1 VRVVVVGAGFAG
13 LLAAYRIAQAG
24 LEVVVL
30 EARDRVGGRVWSQE
44 LIPGDVRSV
53 VERGGEFVL
62 DGYDVMRTV
71 VAELG
76 LELADMTM
84 SYYEREQRGAALVT
98 HEDIAR
104 CAAEVADAAAS
115 APPGT
120 SLAEVVS
127 RWHGSPAVLAAYLS
141 RVEVT
146 NGVDAGVL
154 AATAVADVTA
164 GFTRRPCWR
173 VAGGNQRVA
182 QGLAGRLGTSVWLRS
197 PALSVEHDHQGVRV
211 LTGDGEVAGDAV
223 IVAVPMAVLRDLP
236 FSPAFPGHCQDAWR
250 RAGLAHNAKLHVP
263 LTRPAAAS
271 AVQSVPERFWTWTAT
286 DASGQVQPVVHAFG
300 GTQAG
305 LAGLAVAEGPA
316 KWASRVA
323 ALRPDLSM
331 DPDRALLTTWND
343 DPWAGESYSALTVN
357 VADGDDQLI
366 AAPLGRVHIAG
377 EHTAG
382 AWSGLMEGALRSG
395 LRAAGEVL
403 AAANRS

>member
-1 VRVVVVGAGFAG
+1 
-13 LLAAYRIAQAG
+13 
-24 LEVVVL
+24 VL

-44 LIPGDVRSV
+44 LASGDPRSI

-62 DGYDVMRTV
+62 DGYDVMRAV

-84 SYYEREQRGAALVT
+84 SYYEREPRGAAMTT
-98 HEDIAR
+98 HQDMAR
-104 CAAEVADAAAS
+104 CAAVVAAAAVS

-127 RWHGSPAVLAAYLS
+127 SWRGSPAALAAYLS

-146 NGVDAGVL
+146 NGVGAGVL
-154 AATAVADVTA
+154 AAAAVTDVTA
-164 GFTRRPCWR
+164 GFARRPCWR

-197 PALSVEHDHQGVRV
+197 PVRSVEHDHQGVRV
-211 LTGDGEVAGDAV
+211 LTGAGEVAGDAV

-236 FSPAFPGHCQDAWR
+236 FSPGIPRSCQEAWR
-250 RAGLAHNAKLHVP
+250 RAGLAHNAKLHIP
-263 LTRPAAAS
+263 LTRPAATS

-286 DASGQVQPVVHAFG
+286 DASGQVQPVLHAFG

-305 LAGLAVAEGPA
+305 LATLAVAEGPA
-316 KWASRVA
+316 RWASRAA
-323 ALRPDLSM
+323 ALRPELSM
-331 DPDRALLTTWND
+331 DLDRALLTTWND
-343 DPWAGESYSALTVN
+343 DPWAGESYSALTVG
-357 VADGDDQLI
+357 VASGDDELI

-395 LRAAGEVL
+395 LRAADEVL
-403 AAANRS
+403 TTAHRP